1 MADDNNFRPTLLVGV
16 GGTGSKIAEQ
26 ILEQA
31 LEADSSLGNWIR
43 ILVLDTDANDLGK
56 LKNVKDRAQ
65 YQFSKPETVYRILE
79 RNPQIETDWCY
90 SRKDPEMS
98 QVVLGKSL
106 IEGAGQIRILTR
118 MALHDSFVNDNLLS
132 RFEDIIGSLTTHDDE
147 QRFGGAVHVLMLGS
161 LAGATGS
168 GSFTQVALALKQAA
182 RNRDVHATV
191 RGVFLLPDVYA
202 RSGALPR
209 TQVPNVLAN
218 GYAALKELNAI
229 NVRAQLP
236 QRKANFS
243 FEFLPGHNIKDGNSP
258 FEAVTLLDYE
268 NSQGGSM
275 GRNLNA
281 YIRMAA
287 RSGYLM
293 VFSPLGASYGSV
305 TINDVRQQI
314 GAVANGSTNLYS
326 GIGVSAINYP
336 RDSMRR
342 YLGRKLI
349 IDNLKGDWVRLDNA
363 YRDQIARYKKEQAAG
378 QTSTEEPQ
386 LANSFLRGLSQLAK
400 DEPRIPFFRDCY
412 DFLFPEVEDENT
424 RERKVKPRHIAYL
437 DALTDNMSRQ
447 FWSESDTATVKSRES
462 MDESS
467 LLESDSLVDTVRRQ
481 EADLDGD
488 FRIVDAAL
496 QKRPEDNFLNA
507 QITGDGIGVGEWAP
521 HHIQKYIV
529 EDAPHPVA
537 VRAFLYNTQKEIAAR
552 REKLDP
558 RAQRLKLFRIA
569 NTFRDEEEVSAT
581 NNRPTSRGAP
591 RVSDHAT
598 KADEG
603 GGLINKVTGRK
614 RKAFAQEYVEYF
626 NASITSLRNY
636 TDISLEAKVLDL
648 AAAEIQALIR
658 VFEGLFQEIKEITTT
673 LEAEVEQELKPYDS
687 TTGFS
692 GDAYVYANRACK
704 ADAWRRLSE
713 NSVGLK
719 LDSAVNMQLVREVY
733 KKYRADRVERKQ
745 SDFSEINALFRRE
758 IVEGFGQKTIDKDF
772 RSYFEMTVIDAI
784 RAQCAVE
791 DAEAIRVAAEK
802 NQEPPRPASV
812 EDRLKAIVD
821 RAAKQSQPYLSLSRP
836 ESNGTPIKFWTLH
849 PSCEAALND
858 EALFS
863 ELFSSQDGDRPIVEP
878 NFSPDELICVN
889 LRVNLELPHLSKLAM
904 ADDENSDSTYA
915 QTEGRLSTAYQD
927 LIARMMDRNRSGK
940 AGAEITPHLDKSWHM
955 PGVLPEIHAELETKM
970 QGDVTRGYVI
980 ARMHNLIKLMRDGG
994 VPVAHYSTVGFALK
1008 NAFDEELAQS
1018 HDPWILYKTFSA
1030 KVPFSSGAVDFWE
1043 KVKNSG
1049 GNGLTSHASFKSLM
1063 DPEGLMALAMPA
1075 TVRNDQPDERD
1086 AAVRDCF
1093 AVWMQLMSELVDAQE
1108 TGMTNRGRRLAK
1120 QEHIDTARATLMEY
1134 LREEETEAQHIQII
1148 ERLLAQAYDQVF
1160 AQ

>member
-1 MADDNNFRPTLLVGV
+1 MSGSDNFRPTLLVGV

-26 ILEQA
+26 IMHQA

-79 RNPQIETDWCY
+79 RNPDIEQDWCY
-90 SRKDPEMS
+90 SRSDPEMS

-118 MALHDSFVNDNLLS
+118 MALHDSFVNDNLMARL
-132 RFEDIIGSLTTHDDE
+132 EDVIGSLTTHDDD

-209 TQVPNVLAN
+209 SQVPNVLAN

-236 QRKANFS
+236 QRKADFS
-243 FEFLPGHNIKDGNSP
+243 FEYIPGHNLKDGNSP

-275 GRNLNA
+275 GRNLDA

-336 RDSMRR
+336 QDSMRR
-342 YLGRKLI
+342 YLGRRLI

-363 YRDQIARYKKEQAAG
+363 FREQIARYKTEQAAG
-378 QTSTEEPQ
+378 QTAAEEPKIADTFMRGLAQ
-386 LANSFLRGLSQLAK
+386 LAR

-412 DFLFPEVEDENT
+412 DFLFPEVEDEVT
-424 RERKVKPRHIAYL
+424 RERTIKPRHIAYL
-437 DALTDNMSRQ
+437 DAMTDNMLRQ
-447 FWSESDTATVKSRES
+447 FWSESDTAQVKSRES
-462 MDESS
+462 MDESA
-467 LLESDSLVDTVRRQ
+467 LLESDSLTDTVRRQ

-496 QKRPEDNFLNA
+496 QNRPEDNFINA
-507 QITGDGIGVGEWAP
+507 QVTGDGVGVGEWAA
-521 HHIQKYIV
+521 HHIQNYIV

-537 VRAFLYNTQKEIAAR
+537 VRAFLYHTQSEIAHR

-569 NTFRDEEEVSAT
+569 NVFREEEEISAT

-598 KADEG
+598 RADEG
-603 GGLINKVTGRK
+603 GSVLSKLTGRK

-626 NASITSLRNY
+626 NASLTSMRNY
-636 TDISLEAKVLDL
+636 TDISIEAKILDQ
-648 AAAEIQALIR
+648 AAAEISALIR
-658 VFEGLFQEIKEITTT
+658 VFEGLFQEIREITST
-673 LEAEVEQELKPYDS
+673 LENDVENELKPYDP

-704 ADAWRRLSE
+704 EDAWRKLSE
-713 NSVGLK
+713 NSMGLK
-719 LDSAVNMQLVREVY
+719 LDSGVNRQLVRKVY
-733 KKYRADRVERKQ
+733 EKHRSDRVARKQ

-758 IVEGFGQKTIDKDF
+758 IVEGFGQDTIDRDF
-772 RSYFEMTVIDAI
+772 RSFYEMTVIDAI
-784 RAQCAVE
+784 KAQCAVE
-791 DAEAIRVAAEK
+791 DAEAIRIAAEK
-802 NQEPPRPASV
+802 NEDPPRPEPV
-812 EDRLKAIVD
+812 EERLKAIVD
-821 RAAKQSQPYLSLSRP
+821 RAAKQSQPYISLSRP
-836 ESNGTPIKFWTLH
+836 DSDGTPIKFWTLH
-849 PSCEAALND
+849 PSCEEALND

-863 ELFSSQDGDRPIVEP
+863 EMFSSQDGDRPIVEP
-878 NFSPDELICVN
+878 NFSPTELICVN
-889 LRVNLELPHLSKLAM
+889 LRVNVELPHLSKLAM
-904 ADDENSDSTYA
+904 ADSANASSIHA
-915 QTEGRLSTAYQD
+915 QTDGRLSTAYQE
-927 LIARMMDRNRSGK
+927 LIDRMNDRKRSGSV
-940 AGAEITPHLDKSWHM
+940 GAEITPHLDKTWHM
-955 PGVLPEIHAELETKM
+955 QGVLPEIHAELEGKM
-970 QGDVTRGYVI
+970 QGDVSRGYVI
-980 ARMHNLIKLMRDGG
+980 SRLHNLIKLQRDGG
-994 VPVAHYSTVGFALK
+994 TPVAQFSNIGFGLSDT
-1008 NAFDEELAQS
+1008 FDEELTQS
-1018 HDPWILYKTFSA
+1018 HDSWDIYKAFAGKVQLSA
-1030 KVPFSSGAVDFWE
+1030 GAVAFWD
-1043 KVKNSG
+1043 KAMSNSKA
-1049 GNGLTSHASFKSLM
+1049 GLAAHPSFTSM
-1063 DPEGLMALAMPA
+1063 TDPKGLMALAMPI
-1075 TVRNDQPDERD
+1075 TVRDETADERD
-1086 AAVRDCF
+1086 EIVCDSF
-1093 AVWMQLMSELVDAQE
+1093 ATWMQLFGQLIDAQE
-1108 TGMTNRGRRLAK
+1108 KGMTNRERRLAK
-1120 QEHIDTARATLMEY
+1120 EEQTNQARERLMEY
-1134 LREEETEAQHIQII
+1134 LREEEFETPHLQII
-1148 ERLLAQAYDQVF
+1148 DRLMAQAYDRVF
-1160 AQ
+1160 TQ

>member
-1 MADDNNFRPTLLVGV
+1 MSTDKNFRPTLLVGV

-31 LEADSSLGNWIR
+31 LEADASLGNWIR
-43 ILVLDTDANDLGK
+43 ILVLDTDANDLDK

-79 RNPQIETDWCY
+79 RNPDIEQDWCY

-132 RFEDIIGSLTTHDDE
+132 RFEDVIGSLTTHDDD
-147 QRFGGAVHVLMLGS
+147 QRFGGAVHVMMLGS

-236 QRKANFS
+236 QRKADFS
-243 FEFLPGHNIKDGNSP
+243 FEYTPGQKLKDGNSP
-258 FEAVTLLDYE
+258 FEAVTLIDYE

-326 GIGVSAINYP
+326 GIGVSAVNYP

-342 YLGRKLI
+342 YLGRMLI
-349 IDNLKGDWVRLDNA
+349 VDNLKGDWVRLDNSF
-363 YRDQIARYKKEQAAG
+363 REQIARYKKEQAAG

-386 LANSFLRGLSQLAK
+386 IADTFMRGLSQLAK
-400 DEPRIPFFRDCY
+400 EEPRIPFFRDCY
-412 DFLFPEVEDENT
+412 DFLFPEIEDENT
-424 RERKVKPRHIAYL
+424 RERKVKPRHIAFL

-447 FWSESDTATVKSRES
+447 FWREGDTAQVKSRES

-467 LLESDSLVDTVRRQ
+467 LLESDSLTDTVRRQ

-488 FRIVDAAL
+488 FRIIDAAL
-496 QKRPEDNFLNA
+496 QKRPEDNFINT
-507 QITGDGIGVGEWAP
+507 QVTGDGVGVGEWAT
-521 HHIQKYIV
+521 HHIQHYIV
-529 EDAPHPVA
+529 DDAPHPVA
-537 VRAFLYNTQKEIAAR
+537 VRAFLYHTQKEIAER

-569 NTFRDEEEVSAT
+569 NIFREEEEISAT
-581 NNRPTSRGAP
+581 NNRPTARGAA

-603 GGLINKVTGRK
+603 GGVLNKLTGRK

-636 TDISLEAKVLDL
+636 TDISVEAKVLDQ
-648 AAAEIQALIR
+648 AAAEVQALIK
-658 VFEGLFQEIKEITTT
+658 VFEGLFQEIKEITGT
-673 LEAEVEQELKPYDS
+673 LEAEIENELKPYDP

-704 ADAWRRLSE
+704 ADAWNRLSE
-713 NSVGLK
+713 NSIGLS
-719 LDSAVNMQLVREVY
+719 LDSGVNMQLVRKVY
-733 KKYRADRVERKQ
+733 EKHRADRIDRKQ

-758 IVEGFGQKTIDKDF
+758 IVEGFGQKTIDRDF
-772 RSYFEMTVIDAI
+772 RSYFNMTVIDAI

-791 DAEAIRVAAEK
+791 DAEAIRIAAEK
-802 NQEPPRPASV
+802 GEEPPKPESV
-812 EDRLKAIVD
+812 EDRLKSIVD
-821 RAAKQSQPYLSLSRP
+821 RAAKQSQPYLSLARP
-836 ESNGTPIKFWTLH
+836 DSDGTPIKFWTLH
-849 PSCEAALND
+849 PSCEAAVND
-858 EALFS
+858 EALFH
-863 ELFSSQDGDRPIVEP
+863 EMFSSQDGDRPIVEP

-889 LRVNLELPHLSKLAM
+889 LRVNVELPHLSKLAM
-904 ADDENSDSTYA
+904 ADSENSGSTFA
-915 QTEGRLSTAYQD
+915 QTEGRLSQAYQE
-927 LIARMMDRNRSGK
+927 LIDRMQDRKRSGK
-940 AGAEITPHLDKSWHM
+940 AGAEITPHLDKTWHM
-955 PGVLPEIHAELETKM
+955 QGVLPEIHAEMESKTK
-970 QGDVTRGYVI
+970 GDVSRGYVI
-980 ARMHNLIKLMRDGG
+980 ARLHNLIKLSRDGG
-994 VPVAHYSTVGFALK
+994 VPIAHYSTVGFGIP

-1018 HDPWILYKTFSA
+1018 HDPWELYKAFSA
-1030 KVPFSSGAVDFWE
+1030 KVPFAGGAVAFWD
-1043 KVKNSG
+1043 KAKANSS
-1049 GNGLTSHASFKSLM
+1049 NSLTAHPSFGSLI

-1075 TVRNDQPDERD
+1075 TVRNADADERD
-1086 AAVRDCF
+1086 EMVRDNF
-1093 AVWMQLMSELVDAQE
+1093 VNWIQLVSELVDVQE
-1108 TGMTNRGRRLAK
+1108 TGLTNRGRRLAK
-1120 QEHIDTARATLMEY
+1120 QEHIDKARASLMDF
-1134 LREEETEAQHIQII
+1134 LREEEFEAQHIQII
-1148 ERLLAQAYDQVF
+1148 DRLVAQAYDQVF
-1160 AQ
+1160 TQ